1 MAWSNTLATGN
12 ELKKN
17 LAYNVAYQVL
27 AIVLPLVTA
36 PYVSRVLGA
45 EGLGTYSYTY
55 SIAYYFGLVG
65 MLGVT
70 NHGSRSI
77 ALVKGDK
84 EKVSQAFSNIYA
96 VQLASTFLALVVYLL
111 FILTLF
117 NGVKL
122 IAVIDALFVLSYL
135 LDINWLFFGIE
146 QFKITVTRNTII
158 KVVTAVCIFL
168 FVKTRTDLWLYT
180 MIMASGTLLSQ
191 LYLWV
196 SVRKFIDFRRPQL
209 PKVLKNVKPIL
220 VLFIPAIAYSIYK
233 ILDKIMLGSM
243 SDMTQVGLF
252 NSAEQII
259 NIPMS
264 LITAFGTV
272 MLPRISNLLVFNDK
286 DTIEKYNT
294 LSFKYFS
301 IIVFASTFGLMGI
314 CAVLAPV
321 YFGSEFVGS
330 SPLIGGLSV
339 SLIFMV
345 WANIIRTQYL
355 IPRQMDRPYGI
366 STIVGALFNVVLNYV
381 LIPGMGAFGSM
392 LATVVAE
399 FSVFFVQYCFV
410 RDELNVFNM
419 LRGGLPFFPLGVFMG
434 LCVWGVGLQ
443 LGSSVHT
450 LLVQLLVGALFY
462 LFGSIVILAVQKD
475 SLFLSVSK
483 RLSAFHSH

>member
-168 FVKTRTDLWLYT
+168 FVKTRTDL
-180 MIMASGTLLSQ
+180 
-191 LYLWV
+191 
-196 SVRKFIDFRRPQL
+196 
-209 PKVLKNVKPIL
+209 
-220 VLFIPAIAYSIYK
+220 
-233 ILDKIMLGSM
+233 
-243 SDMTQVGLF
+243 
-252 NSAEQII
+252 
-259 NIPMS
+259 
-264 LITAFGTV
+264 
-272 MLPRISNLLVFNDK
+272 
-286 DTIEKYNT
+286 
-294 LSFKYFS
+294 
-301 IIVFASTFGLMGI
+301 
-314 CAVLAPV
+314 
-321 YFGSEFVGS
+321 
-330 SPLIGGLSV
+330 
-339 SLIFMV
+339 
-345 WANIIRTQYL
+345 
-355 IPRQMDRPYGI
+355 
-366 STIVGALFNVVLNYV
+366 
-381 LIPGMGAFGSM
+381 
-392 LATVVAE
+392 
-399 FSVFFVQYCFV
+399 
-410 RDELNVFNM
+410 
-419 LRGGLPFFPLGVFMG
+419 
-434 LCVWGVGLQ
+434 
-443 LGSSVHT
+443 
-450 LLVQLLVGALFY
+450 
-462 LFGSIVILAVQKD
+462 
-475 SLFLSVSK
+475 
-483 RLSAFHSH
+483 